1 MTVFTDEQ
9 KVQLLADL
17 IAIQSVNDHEE
28 LVAQYLKRVLT
39 DHDIDARI
47 VPVSSGRANLIAEIG
62 HGTPVLGISG
72 HMDVVSPGDVTQWQS
87 DPFKLSERSGNL
99 YGRGASDMKSGLA
112 ALVIAMIELQAAG
125 QPKTGRIRLMATIAE
140 EVGETGSQAFLEQG
154 AMDDVDALLI
164 GEPSGYRVF
173 YAHKG
178 SMDIR
183 LTSQGKAAH
192 SSMPEMGVN
201 AIDPLLVILN
211 QANQVFRNSDR
222 HNELLGDLA
231 FNTTVFQGGNQVNSI
246 PEMATAEMNV
256 RTIPEFNNDQVVAT
270 LKELV
275 DQQNQQ
281 GAQVSTDVYMS
292 QWPVEEPKETLLSQ
306 LAVKIGANYAGT
318 AIPKLA
324 LPAVTDASNLLKQKG
339 HEFPFIIFGPGSDT
353 AHQVDEYVNKQMFLD
368 FTQLYQ
374 QLFIDYLQQETR
386 S

>member
-1 MTVFTDEQ
+1 MW
-9 KVQLLADL
+9 
-17 IAIQSVNDHEE
+17 
-28 LVAQYLKRVLT
+28 Y
-39 DHDIDARI
+39 
-47 VPVSSGRANLIAEIG
+47 P
-62 HGTPVLGISG
+62 
-72 HMDVVSPGDVTQWQS
+72 PGDVTQWQN

-112 ALVIAMIELQAAG
+112 ALVSAMIELQAAG

-211 QANQVFRNSDR
+211 QANQVFRDSDR
-222 HNELLGDLA
+222 HNDLLGDLA

-275 DQQNQQ
+275 DQQNRQ

-306 LAVKIGANYAGT
+306 LAVKIGADYGGT

-374 QLFIDYLQQETR
+374 QLFIDYLQKATH